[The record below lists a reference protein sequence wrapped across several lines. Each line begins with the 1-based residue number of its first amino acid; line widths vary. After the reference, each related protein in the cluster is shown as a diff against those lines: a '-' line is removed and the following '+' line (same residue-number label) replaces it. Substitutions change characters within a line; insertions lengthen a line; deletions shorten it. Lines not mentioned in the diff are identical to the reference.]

1 MSRTQAMLMALL
13 IGILLMVIKFIAW
26 YLTGSNAILT
36 DALESIIN
44 VVAGGFALYSL
55 YYSAKPRD
63 EDHPYGHG
71 KIEFF
76 SAGLEG
82 SLIFLAGTAMVVKA
96 VYGFFQVRQLLHV
109 DIGLYLSAFTAAVNF
124 FVGRYLVTLGRK
136 TSSATL
142 IADGKHLLSDTIST
156 VGLVAGLL
164 VIYFTK
170 LYWLD
175 NIITLA
181 LGGWIIFMGFKLV
194 RESVSNLLD
203 ETDTAVVESIIKILG
218 ENRRDNW
225 IDIHNLRVLK
235 YGARLHIDC
244 HLTLPYYL
252 TLLEAHDEVHAVENL
267 VKEKTEN
274 EVELFIHADPCL
286 PPSCTVCSRT
296 DCKVRKQEFIRRTE
310 WNLRNVLPD
319 KKHSAELG

>member
-310 WNLRNVLPD
+310 WNLRNVR
-319 KKHSAELG
+319 